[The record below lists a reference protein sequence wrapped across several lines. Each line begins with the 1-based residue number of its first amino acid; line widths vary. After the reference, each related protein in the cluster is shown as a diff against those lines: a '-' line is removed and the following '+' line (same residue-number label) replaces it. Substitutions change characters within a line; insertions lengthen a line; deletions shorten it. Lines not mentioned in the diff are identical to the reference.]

1 MRVRTRIKIVGHRS
15 RFEESDSGTDQ
26 LTIVESLIKWAL
38 DEIYKS
44 RMIFE
49 FAFALRIEVLTD
61 SKFGLL

>member
-1 MRVRTRIKIVGHRS
+1 M
-15 RFEESDSGTDQ
+15 GTDQ

-49 FAFALRIEVLTD
+49 FAFALRIEVLTG